1 MNNSPWIAQLNLKRK
16 VNFLNTDEK
25 ADILIIGGGIAGV
38 STAYYLLKN
47 TNLNIGLIE
56 GGRIA
61 HGASGHNAGQVVGYF
76 ERPFADIVKEFGMDL
91 AVEAQLDINSGW
103 DLLDE
108 IFYSE
113 KLVASY
119 AKINGYAGT
128 KTWSQAEDFLENKL
142 IRDTHN
148 ASITSAL
155 ISKQYLQKNSIPEKY
170 SSLLQVV
177 DEQEI
182 WDLLETKNTDYFA
195 AFGIRKGVLNSAE
208 FSEEIVNILLTKYP
222 ERFRIWEDSLVKEV
236 ILGADNIQ
244 ALSIKGTIQADKVIL
259 CTNGFEHIKLTNKIG
274 QDINKKFR
282 KNIIGRI
289 GYMAGYLEERE
300 RGPMATSYI
309 QADSSEVNTAEAEPY
324 YYLTRRNYDNIFY
337 KNKSL
342 VCIGGPESELAD
354 KAYYQKTSTPDKK
367 HYLEI
372 SNFLIKEFKHTPNT
386 IDYDFKWHGL
396 MGYTENGI
404 RMVGPEKFNSR
415 LLYNL
420 GCNGIGILPSIFG
433 GWKIS
438 EFINNKVEKPSIFDP
453 I

>member
-1 MNNSPWIAQLNLKRK
+1 MNNSPWIAQLDLKRK
-16 VNFLNTDEK
+16 VNFLNDDEK
-25 ADILIIGGGIAGV
+25 VDILIIGGGIAGV
-38 STAYYLLKN
+38 TTAYYLLKN
-47 TNLNIGLIE
+47 TKLSVGLVE

-76 ERPFADIVKEFGMDL
+76 ERPFSDIVKEFGMEL
-91 AVEAQLDINSGW
+91 ALEAQLDINSAW
-103 DLLDE
+103 ELLDE

-113 KLVASY
+113 KLVTSY

-128 KTWSQAEDFLENKL
+128 KTWNQAEDFLENKL

-148 ASITSAL
+148 ANITSAL
-155 ISKQYLQKNSIPEKY
+155 ISRQYLQKNLIPEKY
-170 SSLLQVV
+170 SGLFQVV
-177 DEQEI
+177 DEQVI
-182 WDLLETKNTDYFA
+182 WDLLETKTSNYFA

-208 FSEEIVNILLTKYP
+208 FSEEVINILINKYP
-222 ERFRIWEDSLVKEV
+222 ERFKIWEDSLVKEV
-236 ILGADNIQ
+236 ILEAEKIE
-244 ALSIKGTIQADKVIL
+244 AISIKGTVQAEKVVL

-274 QDINKKFR
+274 QDILKKFR

-289 GYMAGYLEERE
+289 GYMAGYLEERDRE
-300 RGPMATSYI
+300 PMATSYI
-309 QADSSEVNTAEAEPY
+309 QSESTGVNTADAEPY
-324 YYLTRRNYDNIFY
+324 FYITRRNYDNIFH

-342 VCIGGPESELAD
+342 VCTGGPESELAD
-354 KAYYQKTSTPDKK
+354 KAYYQKTSNPDKK

-372 SNFLIKEFKHTPNT
+372 SNFLAKEFKFAADK

-404 RMVGPEKFNSR
+404 RMIGPEKFNSR

-438 EFINNKVEKPSIFDP
+438 EFVNNKVEKPSIFDP
-453 I
+453 A